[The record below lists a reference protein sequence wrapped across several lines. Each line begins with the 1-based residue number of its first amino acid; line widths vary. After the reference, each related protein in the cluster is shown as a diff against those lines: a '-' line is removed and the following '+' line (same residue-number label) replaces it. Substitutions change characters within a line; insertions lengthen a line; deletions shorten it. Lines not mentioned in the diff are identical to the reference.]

1 MVSLMSLSSVMALLR
16 YRNIN
21 RGHVTI
27 LLTSMLA
34 AFTIAKDFTIHSSAL
49 LFYNFAQQVL
59 FCDFQVTFNT
69 FIVPYS
75 SLVDHSLV
83 IA

>member
-1 MVSLMSLSSVMALLR
+1 MVSLMLLSSVMALLR

-49 LFYNFAQQVL
+49 LFYNLHNKYCFAIFKL
-59 FCDFQVTFNT
+59 HL
-69 FIVPYS
+69 IL
-75 SLVDHSLV
+75 SLCH
-83 IA
+83 IAVWWITPW